1 MTINQFTITQ
11 AYQGLKEKKFSSVEI
26 TKSLLDR
33 MKKVDKKIQAYLI
46 VTEDLAMIQAKEA
59 DKAIANG
66 QQEYLTGIPLG
77 IKDIIL
83 VKDVRATGGSKI
95 LENYTATYDATVVE
109 KLRQEKSVIL
119 GKLNLD
125 EFAMGS
131 SNENSAF
138 QKTKNPWDLARV
150 PGGSSGGSAATTAAD
165 MCMASLGSD
174 TGGSIRQ
181 PAAFCGVV
189 GLKPTYGRVS
199 RYGLMPMASSLD
211 QIGPITKNVNDS
223 AILFNSILGI
233 DKKDSTTYQHKK
245 VDLKN
250 IVKDIKGLKIG
261 VPKEYFIE
269 GMDPGIKE
277 CINNAILKFKDL
289 GAQVIDVSLP
299 LSKYALAV
307 YYITVSSEISSN
319 IAKYDGIRYGYSKT
333 ANGAKNLM
341 EVYMKSRAEGLGSEV
356 KRRILMGTYALS
368 SGYYDQFYNKA
379 QKVRVLIKKEF
390 EEIFEKVDCLIS
402 PTTPST
408 AFKLGEKFE
417 DPLLMYLSDI
427 YTVPANIG
435 GICAISLPCGFVND
449 LPVGMQLMGK
459 PFDEET
465 ILKIANNYEQSTD
478 WHKQKPKL

>member
-1 MTINQFTITQ
+1 MENFELNIEE
-11 AYQGLKEKKFSSVEI
+11 AYKGLKDKKYSSVEL
-26 TKSLLDR
+26 TKDFLKHL
-33 MKKVDKKIQAYLI
+33 KKVDKKVEAFLE
-46 VTEDLAMIQAKEA
+46 VTEDLALAQAKEA
-59 DKAIANG
+59 DQAITKG
-66 QQEYLTGIPLG
+66 QHDYLTGIPIG
-77 IKDIIL
+77 IKDVIL

-95 LENYTATYDATVVE
+95 LDKYMATYDATVVE
-109 KLRQEKSVIL
+109 KLKQEKSIIL

-138 QKTKNPWDLARV
+138 QPTKNPWDLNRV
-150 PGGSSGGSAATTAAD
+150 PGGSSGGSAAAVAAD
-165 MCMASLGSD
+165 MCIASLGSD

-199 RYGLMPMASSLD
+199 RYGLMPMTSSLD
-211 QIGPITKNVNDS
+211 QIGPITKTVTDS

-233 DKKDSTTYQHKK
+233 DKNDSTTNKSQK
-245 VDLKN
+245 VDLKK
-250 IVKDIKGLKIG
+250 IKKDIKGIKIG

-269 GMDPGIKE
+269 GMDTGIKSNIE
-277 CINNAILKFKDL
+277 NAMAKLKEL
-289 GAQVIDVSLP
+289 GAEVIEVSLP

-307 YYITVSSEISSN
+307 YYIMASSEISSN
-319 IAKYDGIRYGYSKT
+319 IAKYDGIRYGHSNNTDK
-333 ANGAKNLM
+333 AKNLM

-356 KRRILMGTYALS
+356 KRRIMMGTYALS
-368 SGYYDQFYNKA
+368 SGYYDQYYNKA
-379 QKVRVLIKKEF
+379 QKVRILIQKEF
-390 EEIFEKVDCLIS
+390 DEIFKQVDCLIS

-435 GICAISLPCGFVND
+435 GICAISVPSGFVND
-449 LPVGMQLMGK
+449 LPVGLQLMGK
-459 PFDEET
+459 PFDEEM
-465 ILKIANNYEQSTD
+465 ILKVAYNYEQSTD
-478 WHKQKPKL
+478 WQTKKPQL